1 MAITVEMIEKKEFKI
16 KMRGFDQEEV
26 NEFLDEICDEMIAMQ
41 DQIANLQAQL
51 RTQSILQPAPF
62 TSVPAPAPTRRVPV
76 AEPQEP
82 VSAPAPAPNRVE
94 PAESANRLL
103 QKAQEVYEQMVG
115 DARKEAEGI
124 VSGARAKAESDIE
137 DLERKKEEINEQI
150 RLLKGAARDYRTR
163 FQRLMEDQAHVLN
176 SENMLFSDDDMD

>member
-1 MAITVEMIEKKEFKI
+1 
-16 KMRGFDQEEV
+16 
-26 NEFLDEICDEMIAMQ
+26 
-41 DQIANLQAQL
+41 
-51 RTQSILQPAPF
+51 
-62 TSVPAPAPTRRVPV
+62 
-76 AEPQEP
+76 
-82 VSAPAPAPNRVE
+82 
-94 PAESANRLL
+94 
-103 QKAQEVYEQMVG
+103 MVG

-176 SENMLFSDDDMD
+176 SENVLFSDDDMD

>member
-41 DQIANLQAQL
+41 DQIATLQAQL

-62 TSVPAPAPTRRVPV
+62 TSVPAPAPTRRAPV

-82 VSAPAPAPNRVE
+82 VAVPAQAPNRAE
-94 PAESANRLL
+94 PAESANKLL
-103 QKAQEVYEQMVG
+103 QKAQEVYEQMVS
-115 DARKEAEGI
+115 DARKEADGI

-137 DLERKKEEINEQI
+137 DLERRKEEINEQI
-150 RLLKGAARDYRTR
+150 RMLRSAARDYKTR
-163 FQRLMEDQAHVLN
+163 FQRLMEDQVHVLN